1 LEKGAEQVSA
11 TIRINCLDH
20 NYFDLSPADAVD
32 FGRFC
37 ESFRAHG
44 YFQGP
49 AFHVPYVAV
58 ASVVLFP
65 NGIPQQQTVGETFGR
80 PN

>member
-1 LEKGAEQVSA
+1 MSA
-11 TIRINCLDH
+11 TIRINCLNN

-58 ASVVLFP
+58 ASIVLFP
-65 NGIPQQQTVGETFGR
+65 NGVPQHQPVEESFGR

>member
-1 LEKGAEQVSA
+1 MSA
-11 TIRINCLDH
+11 TIRINCLNN
-20 NYFDLSPADAVD
+20 NYFDLSPADSVD

-58 ASVVLFP
+58 ASIVLFP
-65 NGIPQQQTVGETFGR
+65 SGVPQHQPVEESFGR